1 MGAILNAPIIVD
13 AGKTSRGNI
22 NDLKQGRGK
31 LLDDVQDAI
40 NEVATSL
47 GSDAEGKQLIPVV
60 LRYKKKERKSRR
72 GSFLPLRLPIL
83 G

>member
-22 NDLKQGRGK
+22 NDLKQGSGK
-31 LLDDVQDAI
+31 LLDDVQEAI

-60 LRYKKKERKSRR
+60 LVYKKKEKKSKR
-72 GSFLPLRLPIL
+72 GSFLPIRLPIL